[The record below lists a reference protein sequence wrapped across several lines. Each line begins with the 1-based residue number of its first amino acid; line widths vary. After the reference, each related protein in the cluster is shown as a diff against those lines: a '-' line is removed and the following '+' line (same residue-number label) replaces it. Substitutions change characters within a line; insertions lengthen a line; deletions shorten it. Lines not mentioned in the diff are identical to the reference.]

1 MKEKLFLSVVADIFL
16 IHDRRSMIYQADFVT
31 NIYNFSYLR
40 FLIAQIWA
48 APCYLHIKDCD
59 STAHVLID
67 NCILMHVDDFDFGFA
82 DILYFEV

>member
-1 MKEKLFLSVVADIFL
+1 
-16 IHDRRSMIYQADFVT
+16 MIYQADFVT

-59 STAHVLID
+59 WTAHVHMD
-67 NCILMHVDDFDFGFA
+67 NCILNHVQQDEGGDFD
-82 DILYFEV
+82 